1 MNDNNNIADAKMS
14 PSGDLGVL
22 GGGGLIKIMDTTLR
36 DGEQTTGVS
45 FNETEKLSMAR
56 VLLSELKV
64 DRIEVA
70 SARVSEGEFKGVKRI
85 TEWAREN
92 GYIDRVEVLGFV
104 DNGTSIEWIV
114 NTGAKVLNLLLKG
127 SYKHVTEQ
135 LRRTPEEHLEDAK
148 RNIHLAK
155 ERGLNVNIYLEDW
168 SNGMRHSN
176 DYVHFMLKGLSNEPI
191 DRFMLPDTLGILD
204 PDETY
209 DYCKEMVE
217 TYPALNFDF
226 HAHNDYDLAIA
237 NVFHAIKAGVRCI
250 HTTINGLG
258 ERAGNAPLS
267 SVIATIKDHL
277 KMSTN
282 VEESKLNMVSKLV
295 ESFSGI
301 RIPTNKPLIGEF
313 VFTQCS
319 GIHADGDNKN
329 NLYFNDLLPERFG
342 RLRVYALGKTS
353 GKANIKK
360 NLEAIGINLDA
371 ESLKKVSERVIE
383 LSDKK
388 NTVSSEDLPYIVSDV
403 LRNQSITQSIEMHNY
418 SISKAF
424 GLKPVASAAIKINGK
439 IFEDTSH
446 GDGQYDAFMNVIKKI
461 YKRLRKPLPLLID
474 YAVTIPPGG
483 KTDAFVET
491 VITWQGDNEFRTRG
505 LDSDQTAAAIK
516 ATMKMLNIIEQKIQ

>member
-1 MNDNNNIADAKMS
+1 MS
-14 PSGDLGVL
+14 DGKNSVGTQAPPL
-22 GGGGLIKIMDTTLR
+22 GGSGALIKIMDTTLR

-45 FNETEKLSMAR
+45 FNETEKLSMAK
-56 VLLSELKV
+56 VFLSELKV

-70 SARVSEGEFKGVKRI
+70 SARVSEGEYKGVQRI
-85 TEWAREN
+85 TKWAEEN
-92 GYIDRVEVLGFV
+92 GYIGKVEVLGFV
-104 DNGTSIEWIV
+104 DNGTSIEWII
-114 NTGAKVLNLLLKG
+114 NAGAKVLNLLLKG

-148 RNIHLAK
+148 RHIRLARDK
-155 ERGLNVNIYLEDW
+155 GLSVNIYLEDW
-168 SNGMRHSN
+168 SNGMRHSS
-176 DYVHFMLKGLSNEPI
+176 DYVHFMLNGLSNEPI
-191 DRFMLPDTLGILD
+191 DRFMLPDTLGILN

-209 DYCKEMVE
+209 MFCREMVE
-217 TYPALNFDF
+217 TYPNLNFDF

-237 NVFHAIKAGVRCI
+237 NVFNAIKAGVGCI

-277 KMSTN
+277 KLQTN
-282 VEESKLNMVSKLV
+282 VDESKLNMVSRLV

-319 GIHADGDNKN
+319 GVHADGDNKN

-342 RLRVYALGKTS
+342 RERKYALGKTS
-353 GKANIKK
+353 GKANIRK
-360 NLEAIGINLDA
+360 NLESIGINLDA
-371 ESLKKVSERVIE
+371 QALKKVTERVIE

-388 NTVSSEDLPYIVSDV
+388 DTVTSEDLPYIVSDV
-403 LRNQSITQSIEMHNY
+403 LRNESITTKIEMLNY

-424 GLKPVASAAIKINGK
+424 GLKPVASAAIKINGRTY
-439 IFEDTSH
+439 EDTSH

-474 YAVTIPPGG
+474 YVVTIPPGG

-491 VITWQGDNEFRTRG
+491 VITWQGENEFRTRG

-516 ATMKMLNIIEQKIQ
+516 ATMKMLNIIEQKIL